1 MHSERKKWSW
11 DRAEGGMVVTC
22 TRSLALHKSDRGAH
36 AYNLSRSW
44 RQEVAQLE
52 ITLDYILDLR
62 PAWET

>member
-1 MHSERKKWSW
+1 
-11 DRAEGGMVVTC
+11 MVVTC